1 MRNLKSNISKI
12 KTIAIAAML
21 LAMSAVDFVSYGQQK
36 PAMPLRADD
45 KYSMSPDSR
54 FKPELRY
61 ILVRLKGDNGVSIV
75 DLVDGKVVSRN
86 FAPVTNSKGKI
97 RGENRTT
104 PVLDDIFCIERDK
117 QINGE

>member
-21 LAMSAVDFVSYGQQK
+21 LAMSAVDVVSYGQQK
-36 PAMPLRADD
+36 SGATLRVND